1 MYKRATFYLA
11 VLIGLTANAQTINL
25 AGVVSNT
32 TGQPIANA
40 IVTLVGQG
48 MKDTTGTDGKYSL
61 AKTVAVQLPLL
72 MPQSEEISMNNGV
85 LQFSLSNSSPVK
97 VEIFD
102 VKGNLLKK
110 ESFPNAS
117 KGFYRVNIEETS
129 HAAKLLFVRTA
140 IGQNEATFRCI
151 PLHNGKY
158 AVNQSSESP
167 SPVVGAL
174 AKVAAISD
182 TLKTSATGFVTKST
196 PITSYDNQQQN
207 ITLDSSKGDYH
218 YMGNPP
224 GPSIGCGKTLGA
236 INKSGTYTVTSSGTN
251 RTFIINIP
259 TNYDKN
265 KPYRLIFGMHCM
277 GGSAIKVA
285 GTDNGQDQSAFYYH
299 VKTQADK
306 DSIQAIYVAPQG
318 DAGGTWQGE
327 PDRKFF
333 SDMVNLFK
341 DTLCIDT
348 TRIFSVGFSFGAMF
362 TYTLSLEFPKVLR
375 AVTCIAPANYSMDQP
390 TNNHVPIGYFQTTG
404 TTDGTCPWISSDANK
419 TGGKYCLLQHIQDNG
434 CTVPTTFNLA
444 TSSTHVSTNFTCPAG
459 YPVKFSSFQ
468 GGHQCNS
475 TDGGTN
481 FDWIPVETWAFF
493 KQF

>member
-1 MYKRATFYLA
+1 VQKRIAFYLA

-25 AGVVSNT
+25 QGVVSNT

-40 IVTLVGQG
+40 IVTLVGQA

-61 AKTVAVQLPLL
+61 AKTVSVQLPLL
-72 MPQSEEISMNNGV
+72 IPQSQEVSMNNGV

-102 VKGNLLKK
+102 LTGNLLKK

-158 AVNQSSESP
+158 AVNQSNESP
-167 SPVVGAL
+167 APVVGAL
-174 AKVAAISD
+174 AKVAAIND
-182 TLKTSATGFVTKST
+182 TLKTAATGFVTKST

-207 ITLDSSKGDYH
+207 ITLDSSKG
-218 YMGNPP
+218 NAP
-224 GPSIGCGKTLGA
+224 GGSIGCGKTLGA
-236 INKSGTYTVTSSGTN
+236 LNKSGTYTIKSSSTN
-251 RTFIINIP
+251 RTYIIDIP

-265 KPYRLIFGMHCM
+265 TPIRLIFGMHCM
-277 GGSAIKVA
+277 GGSAARVA
-285 GTDNGQDQSAFYYH
+285 AADVNDDLSAYYH
-299 VKTQADK
+299 MKTQAGK
-306 DSIQAIYVAPQG
+306 DNIQCIYVAPQG
-318 DAGGTWQGE
+318 NSDGTWQGE
-327 PDRKFF
+327 HDRKFF
-333 SDMVNLFK
+333 SDLVTLCK
-341 DTLCIDT
+341 DTFCIDT

-444 TSSTHVSTNFTCPAG
+444 TSGTHVSTDFTCPAG

-468 GGHQCNS
+468 GGHQAVASDPGSS
-475 TDGGTN
+475 TN
-481 FDWIPVETWAFF
+481 WIPVETWAFLKRF
-493 KQF
+493 

>member
-1 MYKRATFYLA
+1 MFLLA
-11 VLIGLTANAQTINL
+11 VLFGLTANAQTINL
-25 AGVVSNT
+25 GGIVSNM
-32 TGQPIANA
+32 GGKPIANA

-48 MKDTTGTDGKYSL
+48 MKDTTGTDGKYTL
-61 AKTVAVQLPLL
+61 AKTVSVQLPLL
-72 MPQSEEISMNNGV
+72 MPESEEISMNNGV
-85 LQFSLSNSSPVK
+85 LQFSLNASSPVK
-97 VEIFD
+97 VEVFD

-158 AVNQSSESP
+158 AVSQSSESP
-167 SPVVGAL
+167 APVVGAL
-174 AKVAAISD
+174 AKIAAIND

-207 ITLDSSKGDYH
+207 ITLDSSN
-218 YMGNPP
+218 GNAP
-224 GPSIGCGKTLGA
+224 GGSIGCGKTLGA
-236 INKSGTYTVTSSGTN
+236 LNKSGTYTIKSSSTN
-251 RTFIINIP
+251 RTYIIDIP

-265 KPYRLIFGMHCM
+265 TPIRLIFGMHCM
-277 GGSAIKVA
+277 GGSAARVA
-285 GTDNGQDQSAFYYH
+285 AADVNDDLSAYYH
-299 VKTQADK
+299 MKTQAGK
-306 DSIQAIYVAPQG
+306 DNIQCIYVAPQG
-318 DAGGTWQGE
+318 NSDGTWQGE

-333 SDMVNLFK
+333 SDLVTLCK
-341 DTLCIDT
+341 DTFCIDT

-362 TYTLSLEFPKVLR
+362 TYTLSLEFPKILR
-375 AVTCIAPANYSMDQP
+375 AVACYAPANYNMDQP
-390 TNNHVPIGYFQTTG
+390 TNNHIPIGYYQTTG

-444 TSSTHVSTNFTCPAG
+444 TSGTHVSTDFTCPAG

-468 GGHQCNS
+468 GGHQAVASDPGSSVN
-475 TDGGTN
+475 
-481 FDWIPVETWAFF
+481 WIPGETWAFF
-493 KQF
+493 KRF